1 VQHKIFCFRALFWFW
16 CHRSTVQQGK
26 CTRTQKPRRLFCD
39 KFKVSGAALLG
50 RLFAAL
56 NFDSIEDLI
65 GIRNLKN
72 IESCDCGYLYVTN
85 ADISINI
92 N

>member
-1 VQHKIFCFRALFWFW
+1 
-16 CHRSTVQQGK
+16 
-26 CTRTQKPRRLFCD
+26 LFCD

-72 IESCDCGYLYVTN
+72 IESCDCGYTDAILKNPKFFGIAN
-85 ADISINI
+85 AIALIR
-92 N
+92 